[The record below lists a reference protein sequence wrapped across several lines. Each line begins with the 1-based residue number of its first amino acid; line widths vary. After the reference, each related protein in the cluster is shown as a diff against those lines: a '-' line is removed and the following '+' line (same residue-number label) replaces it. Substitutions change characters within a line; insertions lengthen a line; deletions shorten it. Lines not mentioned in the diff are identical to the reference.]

1 MFQSTMV
8 NANYP
13 WYAILI
19 AFILVFSSIGC
30 IPGIAILRKL
40 KILNWNYA
48 KQIQAEMHG
57 HTQSTAKF
65 IRSVSSVDNDEDFPN
80 GVKPYSDDPEN
91 GELPPSQILDD
102 GAVKFHLLNK

>member
-1 MFQSTMV
+1 MV

-13 WYAILI
+13 WYAAVI

-30 IPGIAILRKL
+30 IPGIAILRKFR
-40 KILNWNYA
+40 ILNWDYA

-65 IRSVSSVDNDEDFPN
+65 IRSVSSVDNDSGHNSDEIPPEVSPYTDEPGRKEALNPDF
-80 GVKPYSDDPEN
+80 
-91 GELPPSQILDD
+91 DD
-102 GAVKFHLLNK
+102 GAVKFHLVNK